1 MRKRLTEKFERVKSA
16 ASGNGL
22 RREINE
28 DFKYDKK
35 KLKHLTFV
43 LHCVNVSLGALVSA
57 LSRFSKLQGPTISP
71 DGLLG
76 GLGYVMPIKEMKLAL
91 HDVVE
96 KLSDIQ
102 DSIADEMNNPRWDAS
117 ENKEVK
123 KVLKEKEEVEE
134 KMEEQEISPQDIVT
148 SAEVLEG
155 GMTKEAEDRFTD
167 AVKDTLVRFNCRT
180 SRGRKD

>member
-1 MRKRLTEKFERVKSA
+1 MRKRLTEKLDRIKSA

-57 LSRFSKLQGPTISP
+57 LSRFSKLRGPTISP
-71 DGLLG
+71 DGMLG
-76 GLGYVMPIKEMKLAL
+76 GLGYVMPIKEIKLAL
-91 HDVVE
+91 HDIVE

-102 DSIADEMNNPRWDAS
+102 DSIADEMNNPRWEAAS
-117 ENKEVK
+117 NAEVK

-134 KMEEQEISPQDIVT
+134 KVEEEISPGDVIT
-148 SAEVLEG
+148 STEIFE
-155 GMTKEAEDRFTD
+155 GMTKKAEDRFAV
-167 AVKDTLVRFNCRT
+167 AVKDRLISFKGKSNSKKET
-180 SRGRKD
+180 